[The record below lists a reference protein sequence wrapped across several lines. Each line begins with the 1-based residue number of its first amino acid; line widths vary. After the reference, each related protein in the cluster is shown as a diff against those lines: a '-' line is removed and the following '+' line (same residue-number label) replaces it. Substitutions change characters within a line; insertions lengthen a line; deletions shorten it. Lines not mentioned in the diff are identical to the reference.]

1 MQMIYVVTFPFSIQI
16 HLPNFTNQCL
26 STWLNMQIRILL
38 FNIRRFSVWNIRM
51 TLVLPFQLW
60 KAHLCEVMLFLFQ
73 VVLKE
78 KEAMEWKRKYEESRR
93 EVEEMRCVISQNKDS
108 CALVSGDEWSLRHFP
123 SSPASDVVA
132 GEVGERM
139 KDNVVLFSTIWKTH
153 VTVLSLN

>member
-1 MQMIYVVTFPFSIQI
+1 MIYVVTFSIFHSNSFAEFHQSVFI
-16 HLPNFTNQCL
+16 NLI
-26 STWLNMQIRILL
+26 NMQIRILL

-108 CALVSGDEWSLRHFP
+108 CALVSCDEWSLRHFP